1 MTDANKILI
10 KDWGERKMI
19 GNLVTTPV
27 SNRKSIMS
35 SNISVTNVQ
44 LSDEGIYKCI
54 ANDLANIQIEVTKLI
69 KVYGILEY
77 CYRSLYCLYFF
88 LSLIRC
94 A

>member
-1 MTDANKILI
+1 LTHKNKILI
-10 KDWGERKMI
+10 KDWGERKII
-19 GNLVTTPV
+19 GNLVTTPI

-35 SNISVTNVQ
+35 SNISVTNIQ

-77 CYRSLYCLYFF
+77 CYRNIHSLYFF
-88 LSLIRC
+88 LFLF
-94 A
+94 

>member
-1 MTDANKILI
+1 
-10 KDWGERKMI
+10 MI
-19 GNLVTTPV
+19 GSLVTKPV

-44 LSDEGIYKCI
+44 LSDQGIYKCI

-77 CYRSLYCLYFF
+77 CLEVYNVCIFF
-88 LSLIRC
+88 LSLF
-94 A
+94 